1 MHLKSL
7 DLTAFKS
14 FAEAKIEFPQGV
26 TAVVGP
32 NGTGKSNLVD
42 AILWVLGEQST
53 KTLRSE
59 RMEDVIFNGTE
70 SRKPLGMAEVS
81 MVISNVPEQHLQ
93 GLGGLSEP
101 LNAYNEVMI
110 TRRLYRNGDSEYL
123 INKTLCRLKDLR
135 SLFLDTRAG
144 AKGHTIIEQGR
155 LEHILNASP
164 QDRRELIE
172 ETAGIVRYKKQK
184 AEALRKLESTQQNLL
199 RVRDIIAELRRQ
211 LNSLD
216 RQARQAR
223 AYQTLLQEARRLEI
237 RLLARDCRALLAG
250 QSLVEAE
257 LATLETKEAS
267 LTADQARLAAQLEEL
282 RLRLTAGDTSIG
294 RIREELSRVDY
305 QQGQAVTAVEV
316 ERGRLGLYEQQR
328 AQAVEDVANLGR
340 ARERAAAEL
349 AGLRERLA
357 NAQAETEE
365 RGRGLAEL
373 EEVAGTMTSRRA
385 VAAEAVEHTRRG
397 ILDITVQ
404 VTSGGN
410 SLAGLES
417 RLEEVRRRAARLAEE
432 QVELEGQRA
441 QEHAR
446 VGDATRSRDESE
458 RQLRSLQQAREAAVL
473 ATQRLEDAV
482 GQTVQAL
489 GRQQEELAAVESRMA
504 ALQGVLREEMG
515 YGREGQGESTSLRAA
530 CAGVREAVAE
540 WLVVPPGLE
549 RAIEA
554 ALGERV
560 RAWLVAGPVHAQ
572 EAIAFLK
579 HRGLG
584 RGAFLPQRP
593 RWSAEAAGRRA
604 EGWWPALREEPGVLG
619 RAFDLVQVQGESQEA
634 LACLFDDAVIVDS
647 LSLAIELWERGLW
660 AAPDGPTL
668 VTRDGEVVDP
678 AGVITGGAAGAT
690 GGLLQRRREIQDLQA
705 QLTTRRQA
713 VEDHRRLRERLSAES
728 ESAKATMQR
737 LDEAIR
743 EADLQLL
750 AMGKDQ
756 AAFSQNVM
764 SLDRRLDTVRAE
776 RQMADEELVRIE
788 AELATGRERLTQ
800 LAQEKL
806 VREAGLVA
814 AQDIL
819 AKLEEDSR
827 GLLQRMTESR
837 LAVAEFRPTR
847 EHCEADVTRLVAEDE
862 DHRARAATLEKQ
874 IETLVEAV
882 RLSQSERERNEALFQ
897 ELDRRGTQLRA
908 ELVSLQEAQTQDAE
922 AARQRERELAT
933 VREALVA
940 SREARTA
947 VEVRRAEIK
956 TQLAALENTLTG
968 TYQLALAEALEAD
981 REAEAKEQ
989 AEAQEQGKAQVEAEG
1004 RQEEE
1009 REKIQEPGTSD
1020 ELSVA
1025 LREELRK
1032 IRERLDRVGAV
1043 NLAAIEEHRELDERY
1058 RFLTAQE
1065 EDLANSIRSLRQIIT
1080 RINRTTKAMFLQ
1092 TFEELQAKFGEVYG
1106 RFFPGGRAELILV
1119 EPQVG
1124 EEPKQGA
1131 DPEPGVDIVAQ
1142 PPGKRLKNI
1151 AMLSGG
1157 EKTLTAMAL
1166 IFASFLIRPTPF
1178 CILDEID
1185 APLDEENIGR
1195 FTGVLKELA
1204 EGAQFI
1210 VITHNKTTMAVA
1222 DSLFGVTMEEPGISK
1237 LVSVRLADLQ
1247 PA

>member
-14 FAEAKIEFPQGV
+14 FSEAKIEFPQGV

-81 MVISNVPEQHLQ
+81 MVISNIPEEHLQ
-93 GLGGLSEP
+93 GLGAISGP

-110 TRRLYRNGDSEYL
+110 SRRLYRNGDSEYL

-135 SLFLDTRAG
+135 GLFLDTRAG

-155 LEHILNASP
+155 IEHILNASP

-184 AEALRKLESTQQNLL
+184 AEALRKLEATQQNLL

-237 RLLARDCRALLAG
+237 RLLARDCRVLLAG
-250 QSLVEAE
+250 QSLIEAE
-257 LATLETKEAS
+257 LGTLETKEAG
-267 LTADQARLAAQLEEL
+267 LTADQARLDAQHEEL
-282 RLRLTAGDTSIG
+282 RLKLTTGDTLIG
-294 RIREELSRVDY
+294 RVREELSSVDY

-340 ARERAAAEL
+340 ERERAAAEL

-357 NAQAETEE
+357 NAEAEAEA

-373 EEVAGTMTSRRA
+373 EEMAGTLTSRRV

-410 SLAGLES
+410 HLAGLES
-417 RLEEVRRRAARLAEE
+417 RLEEVRRRASRLAEE
-432 QVELEGQRA
+432 QAQLEGQRA
-441 QEHAR
+441 QEHERA
-446 VGDATRSRDESE
+446 GDATRSRDETE
-458 RQLRSLQQAREAAVL
+458 RQLRSLQQEREAAAL
-473 ATQRLEDAV
+473 AIQRLEEA
-482 GQTVQAL
+482 GAQAAQAL
-489 GRQQEELAAVESRMA
+489 GRQQEELAAVESRRT

-515 YGREGQGESTSLRAA
+515 YGREGQGESPSLRVA
-530 CAGVREAVAE
+530 CAGVRDAVAE
-540 WLVVPPGLE
+540 WLVVPSGLE

-554 ALGERV
+554 TLGERV
-560 RAWLVAGPVHAQ
+560 RAWKVDGPGHAQ
-572 EAIAFLK
+572 EAIAFLTQ
-579 HRGLG
+579 RGLG

-593 RWSAEAAGRRA
+593 RWSAEAASRRA

-619 RAFDLVQVQGESQEA
+619 RAIDLVRAQGESQEA
-634 LACLFDDAVIVDS
+634 LACLFGDAVIVDS
-647 LSLAIELWERGLW
+647 LAVAIGLWERGLW
-660 AAPDGPTL
+660 SAPDGPTL
-668 VTRDGEVVDP
+668 VTRDGEVLDP
-678 AGVITGGAAGAT
+678 AGVMTGGATGAT
-690 GGLLQRRREIQDLQA
+690 GGLLQRRREVQDLQT
-705 QLTTRRQA
+705 QLATVGQT
-713 VEDHRRLRERLSAES
+713 VEDHRRLRERLSTDTDA
-728 ESAKATMQR
+728 AKATVHR

-756 AAFSQNVM
+756 AAFNQNVAG
-764 SLDRRLDTVRAE
+764 LDRRLDTVRAE

-788 AELATGRERLTQ
+788 ADLTTGRERQAQ

-814 AQDIL
+814 AQEIL
-819 AKLEEDSR
+819 AKLDEESR
-827 GLLQRMTESR
+827 ALLQRMTDSR
-837 LAVAEFRPTR
+837 LAVAEFRAAR
-847 EHCEADVTRLVAEDE
+847 EHCEADVARLVAEDE
-862 DHRARAATLEKQ
+862 DHRTRAATLEQQ
-874 IETLVEAV
+874 IQMLVEAV
-882 RLSQSERERNEALFQ
+882 RLSQSEQERNESLFQ
-897 ELDRRGTQLRA
+897 ELDRRGAQLRG

-933 VREALVA
+933 VRDTLVT

-956 TQLAALENTLTG
+956 TQLAALESTLTG

-989 AEAQEQGKAQVEAEG
+989 AEAQGQVKVQVEAEG
-1004 RQEEE
+1004 KQEE
-1009 REKIQEPGTSD
+1009 REPIQETGTTDAVS
-1020 ELSVA
+1020 LA

-1032 IRERLDRVGAV
+1032 IRERLDRMGAV
-1043 NLAAIEEHRELDERY
+1043 NLAAIEEQRELDERY

-1065 EDLANSIRSLRQIIT
+1065 EDLANSIRSLKQIIS
-1080 RINRTTKAMFLQ
+1080 RINRTTKTMFLE
-1092 TFEELQAKFGEVYG
+1092 TFQELQVKFGEVFG
-1106 RFFPGGRAELILV
+1106 RFFHGGRAELILV
-1119 EPQVG
+1119 EPQEG
-1124 EEPKQGA
+1124 EEPKEGA
-1131 DPEPGVDIVAQ
+1131 DLEPGVDIVAQ

-1195 FTGVLKELA
+1195 FTTVLKELA
-1204 EGAQFI
+1204 ESAQFI
-1210 VITHNKTTMAVA
+1210 VITHNKATMAVA

-1237 LVSVRLADLQ
+1237 LISVRLADLQ

>member
-81 MVISNVPEQHLQ
+81 MIISNVPEQHLQ
-93 GLGGLSEP
+93 GLGGLSDP

-155 LEHILNASP
+155 IEHILNASP

-250 QSLVEAE
+250 QSLVGAE
-257 LATLETKEAS
+257 LATLETKEAG
-267 LTADQARLAAQLEEL
+267 LTADQARLAAQLEGL
-282 RLRLTAGDTSIG
+282 RLKLTAGDTSIG
-294 RIREELSRVDY
+294 RIREELSSVDY

-328 AQAVEDVANLGR
+328 AQAVEDVAALGR
-340 ARERAAAEL
+340 ERGRAAAEL
-349 AGLRERLA
+349 AALRERLA
-357 NAQAETEE
+357 NAQVETEE

-373 EEVAGTMTSRRA
+373 EEVAGTMTSRRG

-397 ILDITVQ
+397 ILDVTVQ

-410 SLAGLES
+410 TLAGLES
-417 RLEEVRRRAARLAEE
+417 RLEEVRRRAVRLTEE

-441 QEHAR
+441 REHER
-446 VGDATRSRDESE
+446 VGEATRSRDELE
-458 RQLRSLQQAREAAVL
+458 RELRSLQQEREAAVL
-473 ATQRLEDAV
+473 ATQRLEEAV
-482 GQTVQAL
+482 GQTSQTL

-515 YGREGQGESTSLRAA
+515 YGREGQDESTSLRSA

-560 RAWLVAGPVHAQ
+560 RAWLVDGPVHAQ

-593 RWSAEAAGRRA
+593 RWSAEGAGRRA
-604 EGWWPALREEPGVLG
+604 GGWWPALREQPGVLG
-619 RAFDLVQVQGESQEA
+619 RALDLVQVQGGSQEA
-634 LACLFDDAVIVDS
+634 LTCLFDDAVIVDS
-647 LSLAIELWERGLW
+647 LSVAIELWERGLW
-660 AAPDGPTL
+660 SAPDGPTL

-788 AELATGRERLTQ
+788 AELATGRERLAQ
-800 LAQEKL
+800 LAQEQL

-819 AKLEEDSR
+819 ARLDEDSR
-827 GLLQRMTESR
+827 ALLQRMTESR
-837 LAVAEFRPTR
+837 LAVAEFRAAR

-862 DHRARAATLEKQ
+862 DHRARAAALEKQ
-874 IETLVEAV
+874 IETLAEAV
-882 RLSQSERERNEALFQ
+882 RLSQSEQERNEALFQ

-947 VEVRRAEIK
+947 VEVRRAEVK

-968 TYQLALAEALEAD
+968 TYQLALTEALEAD

-989 AEAQEQGKAQVEAEG
+989 AEAQVEAEK
-1004 RQEEE
+1004 RQEEQ

-1020 ELSVA
+1020 EISVA

-1065 EDLANSIRSLRQIIT
+1065 EDLANSIRSLKQIIT

-1092 TFEELQAKFGEVYG
+1092 TFAELQAKFGEVYG
-1106 RFFPGGRAELILV
+1106 RFFPGGRAELILI
-1119 EPQVG
+1119 EPQEG

-1210 VITHNKTTMAVA
+1210 VITHSKATMAVA

-1237 LVSVRLADLQ
+1237 LVSVRLANLQ